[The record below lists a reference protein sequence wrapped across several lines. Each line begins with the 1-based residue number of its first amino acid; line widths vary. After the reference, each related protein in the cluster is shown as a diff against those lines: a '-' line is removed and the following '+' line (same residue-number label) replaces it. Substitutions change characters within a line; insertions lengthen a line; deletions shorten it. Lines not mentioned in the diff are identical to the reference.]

1 LIDCRP
7 PPLPPVTVRL
17 AVPTIGPDD
26 EDIVAVMEV
35 VPELTAMATP
45 VEGMMVATAV
55 LLDAQVT
62 ELVMSFVLGGWM

>member
-1 LIDCRP
+1 LIDCRT

-17 AVPTIGPDD
+17 AVPTTGPDD